1 MGSVQEDK
9 FHLMFILIIL
19 SHSFYHLQTSTKIC
33 LSNEALR
40 NLLKLI
46 FTQNIRV
53 CFGLNVAVYQ

>member
-19 SHSFYHLQTSTKIC
+19 SHSFYHLQTSTKIW
-33 LSNEALR
+33 

-46 FTQNIRV
+46 LTQNVRV